1 MFITTRR
8 KFSAAL
14 MGAALMLSSLNAFS
28 EESKKIAIKT
38 SMGEITV
45 ELYPEKAPKTVENF
59 LRYVKAG
66 HYNNTIF
73 HRVID
78 NFMIQGGGY
87 DKKLKEKP
95 TGKPITLE
103 ASYALEHG
111 LKNEIGTI
119 AMARTSDPNSATAQ
133 FFINVNDND
142 FLNHQ
147 VLPDGNPV
155 QYTRRGEIITAP
167 RDQALLATA
176 GYTPFGKVINGMDVV
191 EKIKSAQTAN
201 QGMMQNVPVEAITI
215 ESIRLLK

>member
-1 MFITTRR
+1 MFIITRR

-14 MGAALMLSSLNAFS
+14 MGTALMLSSLNALS
-28 EESKKIAIKT
+28 EENKKIAIKT

-95 TGKPITLE
+95 TGKPIALE

-191 EKIKSAQTAN
+191 EKIKSTQTGN

-215 ESIRLLK
+215 ESIKLLK

>member
-66 HYNNTIF
+66 HYTNTIF

-191 EKIKSAQTAN
+191 EKIKSAQTGN

>member
-215 ESIRLLK
+215 ESIKLLK

>member
-1 MFITTRR
+1 MFIITRR

-14 MGAALMLSSLNAFS
+14 MGTALMLSSLNALS
-28 EESKKIAIKT
+28 EENKKIAIKT

-66 HYNNTIF
+66 HYNNTVF

-95 TGKPITLE
+95 TGKPIALE

-191 EKIKSAQTAN
+191 EKIKSTQTGN

-215 ESIRLLK
+215 ESIKLLK

>member
-1 MFITTRR
+1 MFIITRR

-14 MGAALMLSSLNAFS
+14 MGTALMLSSLNALS
-28 EESKKIAIKT
+28 EENKKIAIKT

-95 TGKPITLE
+95 TGKPIALE

-167 RDQALLATA
+167 RDQAVLATA

-191 EKIKSAQTAN
+191 EKIKSTQTGN

-215 ESIRLLK
+215 ESIKLLK